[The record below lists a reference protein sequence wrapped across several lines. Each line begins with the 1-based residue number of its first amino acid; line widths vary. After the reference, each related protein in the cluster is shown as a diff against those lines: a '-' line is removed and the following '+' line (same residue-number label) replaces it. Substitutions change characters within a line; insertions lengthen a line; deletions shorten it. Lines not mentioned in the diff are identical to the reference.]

1 MSPLPLSGYLNM
13 PVTVLGCFLV
23 CHNRGRYLFK
33 YQDRASAEGHFDA
46 GTQLIESWNRELMS
60 CVCDSYVEMI
70 LEIQKLRRDVS
81 SSIIDSSACPA
92 ISLSL
97 KAYGD
102 QIYSFWPRSERPVP
116 IDQLGDC
123 NNIPSGATSVPK
135 ADWECLK
142 ERVIHP
148 FYSRIVDL
156 PVWQLYS
163 GNLVKAEEGM
173 FLSQPGNG
181 MIGSLL
187 PATVCSFV
195 KEHYPVFSVP
205 WEFVTEIQAVGF
217 SVREIRPK
225 MVRDLLK
232 ISSKSIVLRSV
243 DMYIDVLEYCLSDFQ
258 QTGLSSLSRD
268 DAPIDPVSNNT
279 FHREPDVRSTSQLES
294 NASSSIGIANQGAA
308 SSGDALEMMTSLG
321 KALFDFG
328 RGVVE
333 DIGRAGAPLPY
344 QNAATGV
351 SQNMDQKF
359 VSIAAELKGLPC
371 PTATSHLKK
380 LGLTELWLG
389 NKEQQSLML
398 PLGEKFIH
406 PKVLDR
412 PLLGD
417 TFSNFSL
424 QVLLKLQNFSLNLLA
439 NHMKLIFHEDWV
451 NHVVGSNMAPWLSW
465 EKLSSSGGQGGPSPE
480 WIRIFWKSFRSSQ
493 ELSLFSDWPLIPAFL
508 GRPVLCRVR
517 ERHLVFIPPL
527 LEHPTLTSGIS
538 ERESTESYVGRTGV
552 SRGNTSDAELAESY
566 ILAFERFKN
575 NYPWLLP
582 MLNQCNIPIFDEA
595 FIDCAAPCN
604 CFPMPGK
611 LLGQVIA
618 SKLVAAKQA
627 GYFTEPT
634 NFSTKNC
641 NELFSLLSDEFF
653 SNSFSYAQEEIEVLR
668 SLPIYKTVVGS
679 YTKLQGQDQCMVPS
693 NSFLKPNDEH
703 CLSYATDSNESSF
716 LRALGV
722 VELLDQQILVRFG
735 LPGFERKPQN
745 EQEEILIYVYK
756 NWHDLQSDQSVV
768 EALKETKF
776 VRNSDEFSTD
786 LLKPKELF
794 DPGDAILISIFFG
807 ERRKFPGERFS
818 TDGWLRILRKLG
830 LRTATEVDVI
840 IECAKRV
847 EFLGIEC
854 MKSGYLDDFDAD
866 TTNSRTE
873 VSAEVWALGGSVVE
887 FVFSNFALFFSNN
900 FCDLLGKI
908 AFVPAELG
916 FPNVGSK
923 KVLAS
928 YSEAIFSKD
937 WPLAWSCSPVLSR
950 QHIIPP
956 EYSWVALH
964 LRSPPAIS
972 TVLKHLQVKRILFGY
987 IFKKNKNLYDL
998 SKLHFILTVFYPR

>member
-1 MSPLPLSGYLNM
+1 MSPLPLSDCINM

-23 CHNRGRYLFK
+23 RHNSGRYLFK
-33 YQDRASAEGHFDA
+33 YQDRGASAEGQFDA
-46 GTQLIESWNRELMS
+46 GNQLIESWNRELMS
-60 CVCDSYVEMI
+60 CVCDSYVEMV

-81 SSIIDSSACPA
+81 GSIIDSSAYPA
-92 ISLSL
+92 INLSL

-102 QIYSFWPRSERPVP
+102 QIYSFWPRSSERLVQS
-116 IDQLGDC
+116 DQVRDQ
-123 NNIPSGATSVPK
+123 NDTPSTMTAVFK

-205 WEFVTEIQAVGF
+205 WELVTEIQAVGF
-217 SVREIRPK
+217 PVREIRPK

-232 ISSKSIVLRSV
+232 VSSKSIVLRSV
-243 DMYIDVLEYCLSDFQ
+243 DMYIDVLEYCLSDSQ
-258 QTGLSSLSRD
+258 QTRSSSLSRD
-268 DAPIDPVSNNT
+268 KAPTDRVTANAFS
-279 FHREPDVRSTSQLES
+279 RETDVRSSSSQPES
-294 NASSSIGIANQGAA
+294 NIHSSTGIATHSQGAA

-333 DIGRAGAPLPY
+333 DIGRTGAPLAY
-344 QNAATGV
+344 KNSMTGI
-351 SQNMDQKF
+351 SQNRDQKLL
-359 VSIAAELKGLPC
+359 SIAAELKGLPC
-371 PTATSHLKK
+371 PTATGHLKK
-380 LGLTELWLG
+380 LGSTELWIG
-389 NKEQQSLML
+389 NKEQQSLMV

-406 PKVLDR
+406 PNVLDR
-412 PLLGD
+412 PLLAD
-417 TFSNFSL
+417 IFCNFSL
-424 QVLLKLQNFSLNLLA
+424 QPLLKLQNFSLNLLA
-439 NHMKLIFHEDWV
+439 NHMKLIFNEDWV
-451 NHVVGSNMAPWLSW
+451 THVTGSNMVPWLSW
-465 EKLSSSGGQGGPSPE
+465 EKVPSSGGQGGPSPE
-480 WIRIFWKSFRSSQ
+480 WIRVFWKSFRGSQ
-493 ELSLFSDWPLIPAFL
+493 EELSLFSDWPLIPAFL

-517 ERHLVFIPPL
+517 ERHLVFVPPH
-527 LEHPTLTSGIS
+527 LEHPTLTSGIL
-538 ERESTESYVGRTGV
+538 ERESTESYGGGV
-552 SRGNTSDAELAESY
+552 STSRDNTSDAELADSY
-566 ILAFERFKN
+566 ISAFERFKSS
-575 NYPWLLP
+575 YPWLLP

-595 FIDCAAPCN
+595 FLDCASFCN

-611 LLGQVIA
+611 SLGQVIA

-627 GYFTEPT
+627 GYFAEPS
-634 NFSTKNC
+634 NFSASKC
-641 NELFSLLSDEFF
+641 DELFSLFSNEFF
-653 SNSFSYAQEEIEVLR
+653 SNGFSYAREEIEVLR

-679 YTKLQGQDQCMVPS
+679 YTKLQGQDQCMIPS
-693 NSFLKPNDEH
+693 DSFFKPYDER
-703 CLSYATDSNESSF
+703 CLSYATNSNESSF

-722 VELLDQQILVRFG
+722 LELQDQQILVCFG

-745 EQEEILIYVYK
+745 EQEEILIYVFK

-768 EALKETKF
+768 EALKATKF

-786 LLKPKELF
+786 LLKPMELF
-794 DPGDAILISIFFG
+794 DPGDAILISVFFG

-854 MKSGYLDDFDAD
+854 MKSGDLDDFEAD
-866 TTNSRTE
+866 MTNSRSE

-900 FCDLLGKI
+900 FCDILGKI
-908 AFVPAELG
+908 ACVPAELG
-916 FPNVGSK
+916 FPNGGCK
-923 KVLAS
+923 RVLAS
-928 YSEAIFSKD
+928 YSEAMLFKD
-937 WPLAWSCSPVLSR
+937 WPLGWSSAPILSR
-950 QHIIPP
+950 QHVVPP
-956 EYSWVALH
+956 EYSWGVLH
-964 LRSPPAIS
+964 LNSPPAFAR
-972 TVLKHLQVKRILFGY
+972 VLKHLQVIIILLVYF
-987 IFKKNKNLYDL
+987 
-998 SKLHFILTVFYPR
+998 FYL